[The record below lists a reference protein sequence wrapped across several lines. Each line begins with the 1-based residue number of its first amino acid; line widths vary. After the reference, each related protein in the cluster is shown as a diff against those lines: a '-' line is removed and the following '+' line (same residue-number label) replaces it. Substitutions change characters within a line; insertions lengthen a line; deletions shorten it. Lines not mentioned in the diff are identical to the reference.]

1 MVWKSTAGFAFGSAD
16 FKGALRVSDARL
28 LMRVRS
34 VWGQLL
40 RLAFLDWGL
49 IILFPTK
56 GIFNVP
62 LLGLSG
68 TKWSLKFGV
77 CEMLSLP
84 KNVIG
89 NKYKSL

>member
-16 FKGALRVSDARL
+16 FKGAHPVSDARL

-49 IILFPTK
+49 IILFPKTSP
-56 GIFNVP
+56 F
-62 LLGLSG
+62 LGYLGRSG
-68 TKWSLKFGV
+68 NSNLEYAR
-77 CEMLSLP
+77 C
-84 KNVIG
+84 
-89 NKYKSL
+89 